1 MQFSSFCNFMDFRE
15 QYSRDGSGTMS
26 ASERRNF
33 DGPTVDR
40 FEALPHRVR
49 TRIVRRFDNHRL
61 GCPKAVRA
69 VDVLYAE
76 IRRERARD

>member
-15 QYSRDGSGTMS
+15 QYSRDGSGTMP

-40 FEALPHRVR
+40 FEALPRRVR
-49 TRIVRRFDNHRL
+49 TRIVRRFDNHQVGRRQ
-61 GCPKAVRA
+61 AVRA